1 MNLTLTPAPFPGAP
15 VLVLIAGLGGAGGY
29 WLPQRAALEPRYQ
42 LVVYDQ
48 RGTGNNPAT
57 LPEGYSMADMARE
70 LHDALLAHGITR
82 FGVMGHA
89 LGGHIGMQLALDYP
103 QAVTTLV
110 IINGWL
116 RLNPHTRR
124 CFAVRE
130 RLLRECGAAAYL
142 EAQPLFLYPADW
154 MAANQPRLEAEEALH
169 NAHFQGAENL
179 QRRLAAL
186 KAADFSQ
193 TAQAIAQPT
202 LLICARDD
210 LLVPWNCSAALH
222 DALPDSR
229 LEVLPW
235 GAHAC
240 NVTASGAFNER
251 VTPFLAATLTMPPV
265 TKETV

>member
-1 MNLTLTPAPFPGAP
+1 MNLTLTPAPYPGAP
-15 VLVLIAGLGGAGGY
+15 VLVLIAGLGGAGSY
-29 WLPQRAALEPRYQ
+29 WLPQRAALEPHYQ
-42 LVVYDQ
+42 LVIYDQ
-48 RGTGNNPAT
+48 RGTGNNPDILAQ
-57 LPEGYSMADMARE
+57 GYSLSEMAHE
-70 LHDALLAHGITR
+70 LYDALLAHGVSH

-103 QAVTTLV
+103 QAVASLV

-130 RLLRECGAAAYL
+130 RLLQACGAPAYL

-169 NAHFQGAENL
+169 NAHFQGAQNL

-193 TAQAIAQPT
+193 TARAVTQPV
-202 LLICARDD
+202 LLVCARDD
-210 LLVPWNCSAALH
+210 LLVPWICSAALH
-222 DALPDSR
+222 EALPDSR

-240 NVTASGAFNER
+240 NVTASEAFNALALA
-251 VTPFLAATLTMPPV
+251 FLAATLSSPPSV
-265 TKETV
+265 KEAV

>member
-1 MNLTLTPAPFPGAP
+1 MNLTLTPAPYPGAP

-57 LPEGYSMADMARE
+57 LPEDYSMADMARE

-240 NVTASGAFNER
+240 NVTASGPFNEL
-251 VTPFLAATLTMPPV
+251 VKTFLAATLTLPPV
-265 TKETV
+265 AKETV